1 MKCSV
6 VAYLVV
12 VGTVCVAGAGDEQPV
27 DPIAK
32 ELAVAKEEYVNA
44 LDRAKEKLIAA
55 FAEQQKKLE
64 ENKNLKVA
72 EVIKL
77 VEQLQAERDA
87 FLADSSK
94 LPRIAIMKVAV
105 SEYESSVA
113 AATKKC
119 AAAFDKAAEEYRK
132 RRDLAK
138 AKMVLAEKDEFLS
151 WGQNFVPS
159 DVRNNL
165 PGKWQIRLVG
175 RTKNGS
181 WIDYQDIW
189 EFDELGGVVSKKAKI
204 SGTWTYDHKAKG
216 IHILWNNP
224 EKSYEFFPVPLNTR
238 GIIGKTWHGPG
249 VLFTAKKIEPK

>member
-12 VGTVCVAGAGDEQPV
+12 GIVCVAGAGDEQPV
-27 DPIAK
+27 DRVAK

-44 LDRAKEKLIAA
+44 LNRAREKLIAA

-77 VEQLQAERDA
+77 VDRLQAERKA

-113 AATKKC
+113 TAKKTC

-132 RRDLAK
+132 NRDLAM
-138 AKMVLAEKDEFLS
+138 AKMVLAEKDKFLS
-151 WGQNFVPS
+151 WGQNFVPG
-159 DVRNNL
+159 DVLDNL
-165 PGKWQIRLVG
+165 PGKWRVSFFG
-175 RTKNGS
+175 RTKDSSMIN
-181 WIDYQDIW
+181 YQATW
-189 EFDELGGVVSKKAKI
+189 EFDKFGGVRSEEAKAN
-204 SGTWTYDHKAKG
+204 GTWTYDPIAQG
-216 IHILWNNP
+216 VVISWDNT
-224 EKSYEFFPVPLNTR
+224 EKSQEFFPVPLKTD
-238 GIIGKTWHGPG
+238 GLTGKTWHGPG
-249 VLFTAKKIEPK
+249 VQFTAKKIEPK